1 LVSLME
7 SLSNSPRASL
17 PTACEGWAETK
28 AAYRLLS
35 NGAVDPM
42 ELLACH
48 AGKSEHRAQGHPVVL
63 CIQDTTE
70 LDFTSQPGIAGLGR
84 LSYEAQYGLYA
95 HLTLMATPER
105 LALGVMDA
113 WM

>member
-1 LVSLME
+1 MYQGKPSC
-7 SLSNSPRASL
+7 SNSPRASI

-70 LDFTSQPGIAGLGR
+70 LNFTIQPGIAGLGR
-84 LSYEAQYGLYA
+84 PGYEAQHGMYV
-95 HLTLMATPER
+95 HLGFNASS
-105 LALGVMDA
+105 
-113 WM
+113 

>member
-1 LVSLME
+1 ME
-7 SLSNSPRASL
+7 SLSNAPRASI

-35 NGAVDPM
+35 NGALDPM

-48 AGKSEHRAQGHPVVL
+48 AGKSEHRAQEHPIVL

-70 LDFTSQPGIAGLGR
+70 LDFTSQHGM
-84 LSYEAQYGLYA
+84 YA
-95 HLTLMATPER
+95 HLTLMATPQR

-113 WM
+113 WLWARGVAIFE